1 MESQLKERL
10 KARATWVRGLYML
23 LFAVLYSV
31 AVALL
36 TVVVLFQFGSRLITG
51 AVNSRLL
58 EFSEGLAGYIY
69 QIVRFLGF
77 NSDEHPYPLAAW
89 PQATAPAAP
98 AKPRSTTR
106 SRKSPPP
113 APPAAEQPEGSAGG

>member
-10 KARATWVRGLYML
+10 KARTTWVRGLYML

-31 AVALL
+31 AEAVL

-51 AVNSRLL
+51 EVNSRLL
-58 EFSEGLAGYIY
+58 EFSEGLASYIY
-69 QIVRFLGF
+69 QIVRFLCF
-77 NSDEHPYPLAAW
+77 NSDDHPYPLGPW
-89 PQATAPAAP
+89 PQTTAP

-106 SRKSPPP
+106 SPRSRKSTPPPP
-113 APPAAEQPEGSAGG
+113 AEEQPEGSAGG